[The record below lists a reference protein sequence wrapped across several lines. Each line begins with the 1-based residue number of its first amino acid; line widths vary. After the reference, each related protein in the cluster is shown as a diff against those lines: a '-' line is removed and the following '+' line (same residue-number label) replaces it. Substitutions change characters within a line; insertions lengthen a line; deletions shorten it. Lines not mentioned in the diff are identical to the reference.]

1 MSENHPH
8 EKKPFGLT
16 QPEFDNLKDMLRYGI
31 TIVVTV
37 AVTFVIVALV
47 SKALGY

>member
-1 MSENHPH
+1 MSEN
-8 EKKPFGLT
+8 EKQDKKRFGLT

-31 TIVVTV
+31 IIVVTV

-47 SKALGY
+47 SKAFGY